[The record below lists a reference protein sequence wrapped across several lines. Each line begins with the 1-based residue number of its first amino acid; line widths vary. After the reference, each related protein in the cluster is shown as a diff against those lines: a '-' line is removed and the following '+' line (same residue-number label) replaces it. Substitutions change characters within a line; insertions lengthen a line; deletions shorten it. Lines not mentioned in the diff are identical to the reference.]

1 MRLAGGVRIL
11 DRPSMLNI
19 RRLDSNSMPWV
30 EAASYYGIQV
40 DPDHFT
46 KLTKELTDEMESLT
60 ADVQKMVGEYCNL
73 DSPEQVSNLLFKK
86 LKLKQARRK
95 MTKSGDR
102 EAADSEVLDAIKHD
116 HEVIPL
122 ILDYK
127 EASKLNG
134 TYCKPIIELAKK
146 APDGT
151 YRLYP
156 NFKYTRIPT
165 GRFACEEPNLLAIP
179 AHGRLIVIC
188 GHCGLKLREFDKKP
202 ELPQFL
208 KAHPRCPS
216 NPQPFKFASRKWS
229 ERLRAGFITRSGWV
243 LITCDLSQIEPRVAA
258 HRSNCEALIKV
269 YLNDEDLYSD
279 FAITAFHLE
288 DSRYRDEKGKW
299 KYPHVDK
306 EEHRFPAKT
315 CTLASLYDVTGSGLL
330 AQMPVGKGWT
340 ENKCQDLINS
350 FYLKYPELLRMR
362 KIDHARARQKEMVWD
377 LFGRVLHTP
386 GVKSVL
392 PWVVSSTLREL
403 ANHPIQGTACGVLKL
418 CMAETHQIWEQA
430 RLQEVIHPL
439 LPIHDE
445 LLYEVRED
453 LAEEWI
459 GMIQSVMERSLPM
472 LVPIKASGGSAK
484 NWGLL
489 DK

>member
-1 MRLAGGVRIL
+1 MRLFGGVFL
-11 DRPSMLNI
+11 PDRPSMINI

-30 EAASYYGIQV
+30 EAASYYGIEV
-40 DPDHFT
+40 ELSHFS
-46 KLTKELTDEMESLT
+46 KLDIEFGQEMESLT
-60 ADVQKMVGEYCNL
+60 EEVKRITGVYTNL
-73 DSPEQVSNLLFKK
+73 DSGDQVSHLLFKT
-86 LKLKQARRK
+86 LGLKQARRK

-102 EAADSEVLDAIKHD
+102 ESIDSEVLGGILHD
-116 HEVIPL
+116 HIVVPIIKAYREC
-122 ILDYK
+122 
-127 EASKLNG
+127 SKYRG
-134 TYCKPIIELAKK
+134 TYCQPILKLARK

-151 YRLYP
+151 WRLFP
-156 NFKYTRIPT
+156 NFKYTRVPS
-165 GRFACEEPNLLAIP
+165 GRFAAEEPNLLAIP
-179 AHGRLIVIC
+179 AHSKRA
-188 GHCGLKLREFDKKP
+188 KRLRE
-202 ELPQFL
+202 
-208 KAHPRCPS
+208 
-216 NPQPFKFASRKWS
+216 
-229 ERLRAGFITRSGWV
+229 GFITRPGWI
-243 LITCDLSQIEPRVAA
+243 LITVDLSQIEPRVAA

-279 FAITAFHLE
+279 FSITAFHLE
-288 DSRYRDEKGKW
+288 DGRYQDEKGKW

-362 KIDHARARQKEMVWD
+362 KVDHARARQKEMVWD

-403 ANHPIQGTACGVLKL
+403 GNHPIQGTACGVLRL

-459 GMIQSVMERSLPM
+459 QTVGGVMEGAMPM
-472 LVPIKASGGSAK
+472 LVPIKWSGAQGERWSDVEK
-484 NWGLL
+484 
-489 DK
+489 